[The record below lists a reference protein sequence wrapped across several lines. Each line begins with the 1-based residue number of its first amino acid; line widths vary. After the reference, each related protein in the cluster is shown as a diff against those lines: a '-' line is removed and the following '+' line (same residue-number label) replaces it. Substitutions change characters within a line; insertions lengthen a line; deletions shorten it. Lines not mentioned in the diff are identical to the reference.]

1 MSKFTKWLLV
11 LILCMFIVT
20 IVVVWTIQDRFFSPQ
35 PLTVTEAV
43 AKVED
48 LYGETAESFELLGDT
63 VQVELTKN
71 NINYQFEV
79 DTLTGEIIIT
89 NSKQQKKIDPIQ
101 LKTEEEIRSLLGA
114 KGVIQ
119 SITFQQDNEQYV
131 AKITHNEMMKTVIVN
146 AKSGEIMSE
155 TEVVQNPPAQISSIT
170 KEKAKQI
177 ALSQLNGEV
186 EYVVYKETR
195 DGGHYLVEIDA
206 SDQEAIFQIHAI
218 SGKVMSVTLDQDSV
232 DDNDD
237 DDDDD
242 DD

>member
-89 NSKQQKKIDPIQ
+89 NSKQQKK
-101 LKTEEEIRSLLGA
+101 K
-114 KGVIQ
+114 
-119 SITFQQDNEQYV
+119 
-131 AKITHNEMMKTVIVN
+131 
-146 AKSGEIMSE
+146 
-155 TEVVQNPPAQISSIT
+155 
-170 KEKAKQI
+170 
-177 ALSQLNGEV
+177 
-186 EYVVYKETR
+186 
-195 DGGHYLVEIDA
+195 
-206 SDQEAIFQIHAI
+206 
-218 SGKVMSVTLDQDSV
+218 
-232 DDNDD
+232 
-237 DDDDD
+237 
-242 DD
+242 